1 VGDEALQALFLTKL
15 IKEFASTSGE
25 EDDDTYEHVG
35 TILVNV
41 SRVKEGREILL
52 DPSRALL
59 KHVLPQMQS
68 KSVRRR
74 QGVRKFPL
82 SPFSEFH
89 WDSQVVNC

>member
-1 VGDEALQALFLTKL
+1 MGDEALQGLFLTKL

-68 KSVRRR
+68 KSIRRR
-74 QGVRKFPL
+74 QGVRNSPLFPFFL
-82 SPFSEFH
+82 VL
-89 WDSQVVNC
+89 WGLKI